1 MTAVRSTGIDRRLMG
16 PLAALGPYGTLLLG
30 TVITSAAWGMRSGL
44 MILLAGIALD
54 LARGKAARRPR
65 GASPLREHEAE
76 TADSLAK
83 LAAANTGAT
92 LAQLPPGFTV
102 FSDLAFSNVNVDHVV
117 VGPSGVWTLET
128 QANPGLVQERAGR
141 VWLNGRPMYRDPR
154 RQARAGAAAVA
165 ELLERET
172 GARWWV
178 EGLVMFPNAT
188 VQVSRNLPVPRVV
201 GSPQLLSR
209 LRLAPAPLEP
219 QDRERLVMALSQAK
233 EQMAARRLAEPQA
246 RKSA

>member
-1 MTAVRSTGIDRRLMG
+1 
-16 PLAALGPYGTLLLG
+16 
-30 TVITSAAWGMRSGL
+30 
-44 MILLAGIALD
+44 
-54 LARGKAARRPR
+54 
-65 GASPLREHEAE
+65 
-76 TADSLAK
+76 
-83 LAAANTGAT
+83 
-92 LAQLPPGFTV
+92 
-102 FSDLAFSNVNVDHVV
+102 FSNVNVDHVV

-141 VWLNGRPMYRDPR
+141 VGLNGAPMYPHPR

-201 GSPQLLSR
+201 GSPPGVSGPPSG
-209 LRLAPAPLEP
+209 PA
-219 QDRERLVMALSQAK
+219 RSTA
-233 EQMAARRLAEPQA
+233 
-246 RKSA
+246 